1 LLMEIVKISK
11 LEKEEYDRLIRE
23 GCMSRIAFKG
33 EKYPYIAPFLY
44 VFDGTF
50 MYFISTKYGAKI
62 QYFQQYPYVSVEVE
76 QISKDFSTYAFVSLR
91 GRLFEVEDTPRKK
104 AVLEM
109 FVRMIEKNNISKN
122 IMIALGHSPEDQLDV
137 IASEQRVMI
146 WKLGDVEKIIGL
158 TSGT

>member
-1 LLMEIVKISK
+1 MEIVKISK

-23 GCMSRIAFKG
+23 ECLSRIAFKG

-50 MYFISTKYGAKI
+50 MYFLSTKYGAKL
-62 QYFQQYPYVSVEVE
+62 QYFQKNPYVSVEVE
-76 QISKDFSTYAFVSLR
+76 QNSKDFSTYAFVSLR
-91 GRLFEVEDTPRKK
+91 GRLFELEGTEIKK
-104 AVLEM
+104 AVLKM
-109 FVRMIEKNNISKN
+109 FVQMIEEKKISKN
-122 IMIALGHSPEDQLDV
+122 IMIAIGHSPEDQLDV

-158 TSGT
+158 KSGT

>member
-1 LLMEIVKISK
+1 MEIVKISK

-23 GCMSRIAFKG
+23 ECMSRIAFKG

-50 MYFISTKYGAKI
+50 MYFLSTKYGAKI

-76 QISKDFSTYAFVSLR
+76 QNSKDFSTYAFVSLR

-109 FVRMIEKNNISKN
+109 FVRMIEENNISKN
-122 IMIALGHSPEDQLDV
+122 IMIALGHSPEDHLDA

-158 TSGT
+158 KSGT

>member
-1 LLMEIVKISK
+1 MEIVKISK

-91 GRLFEVEDTPRKK
+91 GRLFEVEDTQRKK

-109 FVRMIEKNNISKN
+109 FVRMIEEKNISRN